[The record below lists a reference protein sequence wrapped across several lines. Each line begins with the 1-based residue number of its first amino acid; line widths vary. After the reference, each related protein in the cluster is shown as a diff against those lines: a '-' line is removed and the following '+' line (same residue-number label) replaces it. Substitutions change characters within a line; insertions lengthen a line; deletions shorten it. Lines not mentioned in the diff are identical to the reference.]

1 MFMFSCFIFYS
12 KSSEK
17 EVIVKTLQGCQKNL
31 KTWNLTIK
39 AKKIDK
45 TWNFTNKKKQPGF

>member
-17 EVIVKTLQGCQKNL
+17 EVIVKTIKGIKKNL
-31 KTWNLTIK
+31 ETWNMTIM

-45 TWNFTNKKKQPGF
+45 TWNFTKKHQAGF